1 MLLGS
6 LTTRAGSSLTFVL
19 CALVFY
25 VRYRRVHLCNSW
37 ILALVLSSDDDELS
51 SRCLLLLFAVRICAP
66 SCCFA
71 ATPRSRSRLGV
82 HRPFSVACP
91 VAAMIVVVVA
101 TFAGSMFAG
110 SMFSGSGCA
119 SVRCCVYKSESDT
132 SSLCLQICGS
142 VCKSLSGLD
151 LALRSCSK
159 SCCSVVLLVAEA
171 HIFCS
176 MHFFDYLYG
185 LECRVGLN
193 TLLVV

>member
-1 MLLGS
+1 MWNAICRIILGRVRVGDQSTPSARTQGELSPFEFYMYMLLGS

-51 SRCLLLLFAVRICAP
+51 SRCLLLLFAVFAVRICAP

-91 VAAMIVVVVA
+91 VAAVILVVVA

-119 SVRCCVYKSESDT
+119 SVRCCVYKSDT
-132 SSLCLQICGS
+132 SIVY
-142 VCKSLSGLD
+142 VCKSVWS
-151 LALRSCSK
+151 
-159 SCCSVVLLVAEA
+159 
-171 HIFCS
+171 
-176 MHFFDYLYG
+176 
-185 LECRVGLN
+185 
-193 TLLVV
+193 